1 MYTPPLSTVVRIRQP
16 QVYITYSSKL
26 KLNSVA
32 FSPHA
37 NYTDRATAALSA
49 NLAPTFADRGCHVVS
64 ATDPCGR

>member
-1 MYTPPLSTVVRIRQP
+1 MHVSRTCHYLKYRPKILLPI
-16 QVYITYSSKL
+16 KL

-49 NLAPTFADRGCHVVS
+49 KLVLTFSDKVYHVVS
-64 ATDPCGR
+64 ATDPYGR